1 MNTEDDLFEA
11 LAKQQYGATKRKGGE
26 TEGPSRRRHAF
37 MAMARPFLRVV
48 VVVTTPHTDANSI
61 HLRIIMIIK
70 IRGSG
75 GGLGGRKGTQ
85 GRFNLRF
92 KVR

>member
-61 HLRIIMIIK
+61 QKDNHQLSTQFK
-70 IRGSG
+70 KTKRGPAF
-75 GGLGGRKGTQ
+75 RAK
-85 GRFNLRF
+85 
-92 KVR
+92 